1 MYTELCLEWPN
12 KKTDKLTRESHVK
25 QLSVDSTIYALLF
38 IWQTSDWQLPY
49 FSFEKKMYKIEK
61 ILPAASSC
69 THLISTEMKLI

>member
-1 MYTELCLEWPN
+1 MYTEQCLEWPN
-12 KKTDKLTRESHVK
+12 KMTEGGF
-25 QLSVDSTIYALLF
+25 YALLF

-69 THLISTEMKLI
+69 TSLISTKMKVI